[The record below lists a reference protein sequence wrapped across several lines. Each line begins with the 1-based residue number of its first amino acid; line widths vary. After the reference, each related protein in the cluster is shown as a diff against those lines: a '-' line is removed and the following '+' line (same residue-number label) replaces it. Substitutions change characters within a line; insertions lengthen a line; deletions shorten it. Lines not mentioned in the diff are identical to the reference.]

1 VKKARRPRVLGVPI
15 PRTMSPGTIDVK
27 KVAKQFGNV
36 AEHVE
41 KTSEDV
47 RTASSQAKRL
57 AKKLS

>member
-1 VKKARRPRVLGVPI
+1 VKKSRRPRVLGVPI
-15 PRTMSPGTIDVK
+15 PRGMSPGTIDLK
-27 KVAKQFGNV
+27 KVAKQLGNV

-47 RTASSQAKRL
+47 HTASSQAKRL